1 MLGTF
6 FDISAFDRPR
16 SSQIVSELS
25 ALSAS
30 SVLNR
35 VSLPLIVFDRP
46 GSSST
51 VPDRL
56 LVDRPVRPI
65 YAAFVGSGVVG
76 NRASHS
82 AISSGTEST
91 CLRPA
96 RVRFTKPRPTSLEA
110 ASCTAA

>member
-25 ALSAS
+25 ALSALSAS

-46 GSSST
+46 GSSFSCPSLI
-51 VPDRL
+51 VL
-56 LVDRPVRPI
+56 DRPR
-65 YAAFVGSGVVG
+65 
-76 NRASHS
+76 
-82 AISSGTEST
+82 SSLS
-91 CLRPA
+91 
-96 RVRFTKPRPTSLEA
+96 
-110 ASCTAA
+110 

>member
-46 GSSST
+46 GSSFSCPSLI
-51 VPDRL
+51 VL
-56 LVDRPVRPI
+56 DRPR
-65 YAAFVGSGVVG
+65 
-76 NRASHS
+76 
-82 AISSGTEST
+82 SSLS
-91 CLRPA
+91 
-96 RVRFTKPRPTSLEA
+96 
-110 ASCTAA
+110 